1 MVELLDE
8 FEIFLQEEAMLFVEL
23 HAFDSIDFI
32 FLFMFTFTDNSI
44 ASLTNFLQELIFLKY
59 FLNFFIIFESLDWF
73 FVFV

>member
-23 HAFDSIDFI
+23 HTFDSIDFI